1 MPYLTADALTTDPD
15 GMAFLRDV
23 LAQPAAAPSFP
34 VSANPPPVPAR
45 RRARRVQRELP
56 ERSLSLAPT
65 PVTADAAA

>member
-23 LAQPAAAPSFP
+23 LAQPASAPTIA
-34 VSANPPPVPAR
+34 VSANPPPVPTR
-45 RRARRVQRELP
+45 RRARHVQRELP

>member
-23 LAQPAAAPSFP
+23 LAQPASAPAFP
-34 VSANPPPVPAR
+34 ESANPPPVPTR

-65 PVTADAAA
+65 PVPADAAA